1 MSHLDDL
8 PKRHSSHRIEE
19 QSKTAFRVAISECE
33 EFAIQSDD
41 CDYGT
46 DFQIEAVDGGEMTNV
61 RVHVQLKGTTCE
73 ASPDGSVSVS
83 VARTNVS
90 YLLMQPGSIFVCYH
104 ILTRR
109 LLVCRV
115 DDVVRLYEHRG
126 KEWCDQQSLT
136 VRFKNTFDHGF
147 QQSLREY
154 VVASARGERDRR
166 LNLAIHPPETLSMV
180 REEGAIDLPVP
191 ADPTQAKRVLVELY
205 EGGQDRIISLS
216 FDKFR
221 AVLGSSDDT
230 FLLAYMAEINLG
242 INGTKCDQIRIR
254 QGIDALHNTIH
265 GGQSSPGSVLY
276 SIGNGWLALK
286 EFKKARDAYN
296 SALLLL
302 DESKGAAARC
312 SKNLGTA
319 LEKLNHPDAAR
330 SLYERALELDPN
342 LAEAH
347 FALGLWHYRHKHAD
361 LDRALDHLDAIVW
374 PRGSAGT
381 LLAVQGWRAEILF
394 RQRRTREAIREVRAL
409 LHGAPSA
416 AWVWPWC
423 ARLVS
428 IYGKSS
434 VEATQF
440 SISFWGAYL
449 EEFRDDLPA
458 RKEILLCVYYL
469 HDRGERTGWDY
480 ERFRKAAETLAAD
493 GDPDAALL
501 WDRAGH
507 WAQMAEDWQEAE
519 TCFRRAF
526 QLSPNEYGYCL
537 GTALN
542 FLHRYEEAIA
552 VLLPQATEHQPDAM
566 SWFQLAVAR
575 EGIGD
580 VHGCIDAYKQALA
593 LDEGYDRAWF
603 NLGGAYWNSGNHT
616 AAVSIWKEA
625 IRLFPTHPLSS
636 RLKTDLPHLLG

>member
-1 MSHLDDL
+1 MH
-8 PKRHSSHRIEE
+8 
-19 QSKTAFRVAISECE
+19 
-33 EFAIQSDD
+33 
-41 CDYGT
+41 
-46 DFQIEAVDGGEMTNV
+46 
-61 RVHVQLKGTTCE
+61 
-73 ASPDGSVSVS
+73 
-83 VARTNVS
+83 
-90 YLLMQPGSIFVCYH
+90 
-104 ILTRR
+104 
-109 LLVCRV
+109 
-115 DDVVRLYEHRG
+115 
-126 KEWCDQQSLT
+126 
-136 VRFKNTFDHGF
+136 
-147 QQSLREY
+147 
-154 VVASARGERDRR
+154 
-166 LNLAIHPPETLSMV
+166 
-180 REEGAIDLPVP
+180 
-191 ADPTQAKRVLVELY
+191 
-205 EGGQDRIISLS
+205 
-216 FDKFR
+216 
-221 AVLGSSDDT
+221 
-230 FLLAYMAEINLG
+230 
-242 INGTKCDQIRIR
+242 
-254 QGIDALHNTIH
+254 
-265 GGQSSPGSVLY
+265 
-276 SIGNGWLALK
+276 LK
-286 EFKKARDAYN
+286 EFKKGRVCLQFG
-296 SALLLL
+296 LLLL
-302 DESKGAAARC
+302 DESKGGAATVA

-381 LLAVQGWRAEILF
+381 LPAVQGWRAEILF

-409 LHGAPSA
+409 LHGEPSA

-480 ERFRKAAETLAAD
+480 EWFRKAAETLAAD

-507 WAQMAEDWQEAE
+507 WAQMAGDWEAE
-519 TCFRRAF
+519 TCYRRAF

-542 FLHRYEEAIA
+542 FLQRYEAAVA

-580 VHGCIDAYKQALA
+580 VQGCIDAYKQALA
-593 LDEGYDRAWF
+593 LDEGHDRAWF
-603 NLGGAYWNSGNHT
+603 NLGGAYWNSGDHT
-616 AAVSIWKEA
+616 AAVSIWQEA
-625 IRLFPTHPLSS
+625 MRSFPTHPLSS
-636 RLKTDLPHLLG
+636 KLKKDLKSVGARKYKPDLAYQAP